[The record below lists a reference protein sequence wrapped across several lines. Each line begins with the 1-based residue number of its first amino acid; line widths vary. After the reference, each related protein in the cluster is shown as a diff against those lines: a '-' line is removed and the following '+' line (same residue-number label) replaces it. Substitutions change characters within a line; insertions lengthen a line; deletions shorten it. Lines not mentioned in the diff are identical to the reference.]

1 MNEDELIEEIQ
12 EKIRI
17 LNEAKLQAVDEE
29 DFDKAKHLKDAVD
42 MLKLAGSRLNQLE
55 IQKKVAIENEDFES
69 AKVLKYEIERL
80 RNMASTLDT
89 DRIIHAPIRQSTQS
103 IIE

>member
-1 MNEDELIEEIQ
+1 MNEDELDEAVQ
-12 EKIRI
+12 EKIRV

-29 DFDKAKHLKDAVD
+29 DFDK
-42 MLKLAGSRLNQLE
+42 
-55 IQKKVAIENEDFES
+55 VAIENEDFDS

-89 DRIIHAPIRQSTQS
+89 ERIIHAPIR
-103 IIE
+103 

>member
-1 MNEDELIEEIQ
+1 MNEDELDEAVQ
-12 EKIRI
+12 EKIRV

-55 IQKKVAIENEDFES
+55 IQKKVAIENEDFDS

-89 DRIIHAPIRQSTQS
+89 ERILHAPIR
-103 IIE
+103 